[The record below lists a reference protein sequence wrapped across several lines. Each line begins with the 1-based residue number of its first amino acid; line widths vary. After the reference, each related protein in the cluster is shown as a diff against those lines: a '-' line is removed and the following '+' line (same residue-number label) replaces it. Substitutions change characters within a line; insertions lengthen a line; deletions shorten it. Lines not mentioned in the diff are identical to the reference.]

1 MIADHALVSHHEPE
15 PWNAPPSQAPTCP
28 AWRRAGG
35 LLGRRLRGQ
44 PQLAGLEP
52 GSGALAWR
60 ARVRQAEAQITE
72 GLKEWDPAKDPE
84 AAVRP

>member
-1 MIADHALVSHHEPE
+1 MLHRKPE
-15 PWNAPPSQAPTCP
+15 PCNARPSQPRRRP

-35 LLGRRLRGQ
+35 PRGCRPPGEAQ
-44 PQLAGLEP
+44 QAWLEP
-52 GSGALAWR
+52 GSGALARR